1 MIGGFRCDNNCRF
14 VWSENQE
21 WDDKTV
27 EQLRKEYHIFY
38 DRSSHIAV
46 MLEGFSKKHGGM
58 VVLGFEDDGTIY
70 FHKDEHLKFKAAFHS
85 RMLPSVLK
93 ELHDAYSYMKARG
106 YEA

>member
-1 MIGGFRCDNNCRF
+1 MIGGFRCDNNCRY

-85 RMLPSVLK
+85 RMLPAVLK
-93 ELHDAYSYMKARG
+93 ELHDAYEYTKARD
-106 YEA
+106 

>member
-14 VWSENQE
+14 VWAENQE
-21 WDDKTV
+21 WNDKTV

-58 VVLGFEDDGTIY
+58 VVLGFEDNGAIY
-70 FHKDEHLKFKAAFHS
+70 FHKDEHLKYKAAFHS
-85 RMLPSVLK
+85 RMLPAVLK
-93 ELHDAYSYMKARG
+93 ELHDAYEYTKARG
-106 YEA
+106 

>member
-1 MIGGFRCDNNCRF
+1 MIGGFRCDNNCRY

-70 FHKDEHLKFKAAFHS
+70 FHKDEHLKYKAAFHS
-85 RMLPSVLK
+85 RMLPAVLK
-93 ELHDAYSYMKARG
+93 ELHAAYEYTKARG
-106 YEA
+106 

>member
-1 MIGGFRCDNNCRF
+1 MIGGFRCDNNCRY

-58 VVLGFEDDGTIY
+58 VVLGFEY
-70 FHKDEHLKFKAAFHS
+70 KAAFHS
-85 RMLPSVLK
+85 RMLPAVLK
-93 ELHDAYSYMKARG
+93 ELHDAYEYTKARG
-106 YEA
+106 